1 MGKILT
7 IMGGTAA
14 VVLGVSGLVSWWW
27 SFVELFK
34 GAVPCFLIM
43 GGLIALFAGISE
55 LKTSCPQRK
64 KRKKRKIV
72 LVNFYAKSGHSA
84 SF

>member
-1 MGKILT
+1 
-7 IMGGTAA
+7 
-14 VVLGVSGLVSWWW
+14 VVLGVSGLASWWW

-55 LKTSCPQRK
+55 LKDELSSK
-64 KRKKRKIV
+64 KEEKK
-72 LVNFYAKSGHSA
+72 A
-84 SF
+84 

>member
-55 LKTSCPQRK
+55 LKDELSSK
-64 KRKKRKIV
+64 KEEKK
-72 LVNFYAKSGHSA
+72 A
-84 SF
+84 